1 MVVLFHNDSFPNS
14 LEGLNIYQFSD
25 SLRSLYDVHTE
36 LEKYINDE
44 KYLLTTDACSSNG
57 VLVISEL
64 FSQQKKIRS
73 TVNIDVLRAVSRI
86 LEKRTD
92 TIQQID
98 FIKEL
103 SSHRAVVTN
112 GYLDTLKDENVEV
125 NEKKLKNISNL
136 VQLEANKKYLS
147 IRIYEHNP
155 KHSIPK
161 QGHLSGKG
169 TVSVMDLDVGSAQRL
184 LNRSKLIGDK
194 CYGIENGR
202 IYEFQCHLDNCWH
215 GYCPSDNVP
224 EYIEKLL
231 KE

>member
-25 SLRSLYDVHTE
+25 SLRSLYDVHTD

-44 KYLLTTDACSSNG
+44 KYLLTTDACRSNG

-125 NEKKLKNISNL
+125 NEKKLK
-136 VQLEANKKYLS
+136 
-147 IRIYEHNP
+147 IYQ
-155 KHSIPK
+155 I
-161 QGHLSGKG
+161 
-169 TVSVMDLDVGSAQRL
+169 
-184 LNRSKLIGDK
+184 
-194 CYGIENGR
+194 
-202 IYEFQCHLDNCWH
+202 
-215 GYCPSDNVP
+215 
-224 EYIEKLL
+224 
-231 KE
+231 

>member
-125 NEKKLKNISNL
+125 NEKKSRVVK
-136 VQLEANKKYLS
+136 
-147 IRIYEHNP
+147 
-155 KHSIPK
+155 
-161 QGHLSGKG
+161 
-169 TVSVMDLDVGSAQRL
+169 
-184 LNRSKLIGDK
+184 
-194 CYGIENGR
+194 
-202 IYEFQCHLDNCWH
+202 
-215 GYCPSDNVP
+215 
-224 EYIEKLL
+224 
-231 KE
+231 